1 MSLLFNLTQYTDI
14 QYVDMVLSIINFTI
28 HTLIFVRHLSLPQHH
43 HPVEIQAI
51 VITELQPTDIQ
62 SSF

>member
-1 MSLLFNLTQYTDI
+1 
-14 QYVDMVLSIINFTI
+14 MVFSIINFTI
-28 HTLIFVRHLSLPQHH
+28 HTLTFVRHLSPPQHR
-43 HPVEIQAI
+43 HPAEIQAI